1 MAAKD
6 SCKATVDNTDC
17 HQVIVISDT
26 HCGCR
31 MGLCPDGDVG
41 LDDGGTYR
49 QGPTQ
54 KFIWGHW
61 RTFWDEWVP
70 AVTKGE
76 PFVVVHNG
84 DATDGIP
91 HRATTPISTN
101 LDDQQEIAEACLAPV
116 IEACGGNYYHVRGT
130 EAHVGKSSV
139 EEERLAKS
147 LGAVPNKS
155 GQYSRYEIHKRV
167 GPCLIHFA
175 HHVGVTSSTHH
186 EASAVNAELTK
197 MFVEAARW
205 GTEAPDMVVR
215 SHRHSYSEVRIP
227 VRRPGRGSAP
237 GRQRASCIVTP
248 AWQGK
253 TPFGYR
259 VARGKPPQ
267 FGGVLIRWNGE
278 VLYSE
283 SYCETFCDI
292 EID

>member
-1 MAAKD
+1 MDALDYSKP
-6 SCKATVDNTDC
+6 TDNSDC

-31 MGLCPDGDVG
+31 LGLYPEEPVIV
-41 LDDGGTYR
+41 DDGGPYL

-54 KFIWGHW
+54 RFIWKHW

-70 AVTKGE
+70 LVTKGE

-84 DATDGIP
+84 DAIDGVP
-91 HRATTPISTN
+91 HRATTPVSTN
-101 LDDQQEIAEACLAPV
+101 MHDQTRIGVACLTPV
-116 IEACGGNYYHVRGT
+116 IEACGGRYYHIRGT

-139 EEERLAKS
+139 EEERLAER
-147 LGAVPNKS
+147 LGAIKNKA
-155 GQYSRYEIHKRV
+155 GQHSRYELWKRV

-175 HHVGVTSSTHH
+175 HHVGTTSSTHH

-197 MFVEAARW
+197 MYVEAARW
-205 GTEAPDMVVR
+205 GEEPPDMVVR
-215 SHRHSYSEVRIP
+215 SHRHSHIEVRIP
-227 VRRPGRGSAP
+227 IHRPGRGSAP
-237 GRQRASCIVTP
+237 GRHRASCIVTP

-253 TPFGYR
+253 TPFAWR

-283 SYCETFCDI
+283 SYCETFSATEI
-292 EID
+292 E